1 MLLVKRPFKSLG
13 KVYTAGSEITEPACI
28 KRLKGKIAEGKII
41 EVTEQTYDSTAKYFK
56 EKYGVVIPPL
66 IKPAE
71 ESVTEEVTEEVTEKP
86 AVETPVVKASV
97 VISK

>member
-1 MLLVKRPFKSLG
+1 MLLVKRSFKSLG

-28 KRLKGKIAEGKII
+28 KRLKGKIAEGKVI

-56 EKYGVVIPPL
+56 EKYGVVIPQL
-66 IKPAE
+66 KKP
-71 ESVTEEVTEEVTEKP
+71 TEEPAVETTNKP

-97 VISK
+97 ITSK